1 MTQAVAWSASV
12 NLGQLFTLL
21 LVAGVAG
28 FFAWKGKQAKSADD
42 RASTAEQTG
51 RDFRDYYLAE
61 HERVESL
68 ERELGEQRE
77 AKHAAL
83 TEVARL
89 NMATDL
95 TAVTKQIADVAKSI
109 AEFRSESSEHF
120 AAFRGALTEFT
131 KTQETQ
137 TAALEAI
144 VARLN
149 DGSAPSS

>member
-1 MTQAVAWSASV
+1 MQGVAWSASI

-21 LVAGVAG
+21 LLAGVAG
-28 FFAWKGKQAKSADD
+28 FFAWKGDQAKSADD

-61 HERVESL
+61 HERVEAL
-68 ERELGEQRE
+68 EKERDEQRE

-95 TAVTKQIADVAKSI
+95 TAVMKQIADVAKSI

-120 AAFRGALTEFT
+120 AAFRSALADFS

-137 TAALEAI
+137 TAALQAI
-144 VARLN
+144 VARLKN
-149 DGSAPSS
+149 GAAE